1 MSKVYAKEN
10 YGFVG
15 FVGTVVRVAAGDEYD
30 LDDPFVQGNPDM
42 FTARPPGSAEPVEEP
57 KRRGRRP
64 ADA

>member
-15 FVGTVVRVAAGDEYD
+15 YVGTVVRVAAGDEYD
-30 LDDPFVQGNPDM
+30 LEDPFVQGNPDM
-42 FTARPPGSAEPVEEP
+42 FTAKRPGDTEPVEEP